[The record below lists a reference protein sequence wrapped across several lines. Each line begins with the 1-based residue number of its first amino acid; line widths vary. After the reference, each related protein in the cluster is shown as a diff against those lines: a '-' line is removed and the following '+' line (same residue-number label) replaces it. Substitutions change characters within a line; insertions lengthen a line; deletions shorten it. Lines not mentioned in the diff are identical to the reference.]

1 MKNNDDITTPSQ
13 NNINKVEDV
22 DALQK
27 SKGGS
32 LEKEDENEL
41 KREPKKSQADIFKEA
56 AEL

>member
-1 MKNNDDITTPSQ
+1 MGNNDDLKTPSE

-27 SKGGS
+27 SKGDS
-32 LEKEDENEL
+32 LEKEDKDKL
-41 KREPKKSQADIFKEA
+41 KREPKKSQEDIFKEA